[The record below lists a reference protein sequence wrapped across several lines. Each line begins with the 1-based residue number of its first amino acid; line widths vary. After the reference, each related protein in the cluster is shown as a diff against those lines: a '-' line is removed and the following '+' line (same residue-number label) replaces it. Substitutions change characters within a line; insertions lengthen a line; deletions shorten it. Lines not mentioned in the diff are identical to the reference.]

1 MSDSDA
7 GERMVNDEETHQLIT
22 VAALEST
29 GVALV
34 VVAEDSDD
42 ACSDGEE
49 EGGCTNEHDSG
60 VLVDLASEHDFYTP
74 SRRVVR
80 SGAGRRRLGF
90 VFFSFFECVLDGAP
104 LQTDIVVPSPA
115 GRFTPRFL
123 WSTARLNL
131 RDSASAK

>member
-60 VLVDLASEHDFYTP
+60 
-74 SRRVVR
+74 
-80 SGAGRRRLGF
+80 
-90 VFFSFFECVLDGAP
+90 EC
-104 LQTDIVVPSPA
+104 
-115 GRFTPRFL
+115 
-123 WSTARLNL
+123 W
-131 RDSASAK
+131 